1 MLALSNPLLISALS
15 STVSLERPHHRV
27 SRGLG
32 CPSEVKHSQAP
43 SVRAPLAS
51 RRGQGSTQGDSELS
65 LLLTLEAA
73 ARKLMWPAGH
83 RFALVFYFASV
94 WRACLGC
101 NGQSYREL
109 ISKPVL
115 LRIIYCGL
123 ATPLRQEFV
132 SIPSIRIVL
141 FLNNA

>member
-1 MLALSNPLLISALS
+1 MSALSNPLLISPLS

-32 CPSEVKHSQAP
+32 CPSEVKRAQAP

-101 NGQSYREL
+101 NAKSYREL